1 MSDNSDTNKA
11 IVKKFFAALNCGD
24 VDFVVNAYAEAGSIQ
39 TMGNTLIS
47 GIFTR
52 DEVAATAGGI
62 FDVFP
67 DGLKFSILGMVSES
81 DKVAVEATSEGKH
94 ISGQIYS
101 NEYHFLFEF
110 QNGKLLKLKE
120 YLDTERVTDV
130 LCGGQRP
137 PAGT

>member
-67 DGLKFSILGMVSES
+67 DGLKFSILGMV
-81 DKVAVEATSEGKH
+81 
-94 ISGQIYS
+94 
-101 NEYHFLFEF
+101 
-110 QNGKLLKLKE
+110 
-120 YLDTERVTDV
+120 
-130 LCGGQRP
+130 
-137 PAGT
+137 